1 MRHEDPLAYAVGME
15 GIALVRSFTGEYDRA
30 FVAAR
35 LGGIRRLLGDE
46 ALAGAGVDV
55 ARVSTVEGYRI
66 WSETYDGPN
75 TAFDLDEPVVGAF
88 LDPLPPG
95 LALDAACGTG
105 RMATLLAARGHR
117 TLGVDSSPE
126 MLARARKRLPE
137 GDFRLGGLDELPV
150 ADGAVDVVVC
160 SLALTHVPDLGPVL
174 AEFARVLRPGGHL
187 VTSDVHPER
196 VALGSVPAVRLPDGG
211 PARVETYR
219 HAVGD
224 YVRAALAAG
233 LDVLGCEEP
242 GAPAAAEATPAPA
255 PATDPGP
262 WEAWRGPCSNWSPRP
277 RRCPTPASRRGS
289 SGTSGG
295 PPARRAR
302 PRARDVAAPRGR
314 HRVDAA
320 GRVRRRQV
328 TCAARRFVPD
338 GRRAGGAGPLRG
350 GLPAAEAGVAPRGG
364 AHRAGRGCGT
374 RVTSLPGELSP
385 PPPPA

>member
-1 MRHEDPLAYAVGME
+1 MGAGRVTSVEAVHHEDPLAYAVGLE
-15 GIALVRSFTGEYDRA
+15 GAALLRSFTGEYDRA

-88 LDPLPPG
+88 LDPLPAG

-105 RMATLLAARGHR
+105 RMAALLAGRGHR
-117 TLGVDSSPE
+117 TVGVDSSPE
-126 MLARARKRLPE
+126 MLARARERVPE
-137 GDFRLGGLDELPV
+137 GDFRLGGLDALPV

-160 SLALTHVPDLGPVL
+160 SLALTHVPDLGPVM

-196 VALGSVPAVRLPDGG
+196 VALGSIPAVRLPDGS

-242 GAPAAAEATPAPA
+242 EVPAAGETKPAPA

-262 WEAWRGPCSNWSPRP
+262 WEAWPWSLRELVPEAAAVSHTGVPAGIVWHFRRAARP
-277 RRCPTPASRRGS
+277 AVP
-289 SGTSGG
+289 SGG
-295 PPARRAR
+295 A
-302 PRARDVAAPRGR
+302 
-314 HRVDAA
+314 
-320 GRVRRRQV
+320 
-328 TCAARRFVPD
+328 
-338 GRRAGGAGPLRG
+338 
-350 GLPAAEAGVAPRGG
+350 
-364 AHRAGRGCGT
+364 
-374 RVTSLPGELSP
+374 
-385 PPPPA
+385 

>member
-88 LDPLPPG
+88 LDALPAG
-95 LALDAACGTG
+95 VALDAACGTG
-105 RMATLLAARGHR
+105 RMAALLAGRGHR
-117 TLGVDSSPE
+117 VLGVDSSPD
-126 MLARARKRLPE
+126 MLARARERVPE
-137 GDFRLGGLDELPV
+137 GGFRLGALDALPV
-150 ADGAVDVVVC
+150 ADGAVDVAVC
-160 SLALTHVPDLGPVL
+160 ALALTHVPDLGPVM

-196 VALGSVPAVRLPDGG
+196 VALGSIPAVRLADGS

-242 GAPAAAEATPAPA
+242 GVQDAGEAKAIPAPAA
-255 PATDPGP
+255 DPGP
-262 WEAWRGPCSNWSPRP
+262 WEAWPWSLRELVPEAAAVSHAGVPAGIVWHFRRAAGPAV
-277 RRCPTPASRRGS
+277 TPA
-289 SGTSGG
+289 
-295 PPARRAR
+295 
-302 PRARDVAAPRGR
+302 
-314 HRVDAA
+314 
-320 GRVRRRQV
+320 
-328 TCAARRFVPD
+328 
-338 GRRAGGAGPLRG
+338 GA
-350 GLPAAEAGVAPRGG
+350 
-364 AHRAGRGCGT
+364 
-374 RVTSLPGELSP
+374 
-385 PPPPA
+385 